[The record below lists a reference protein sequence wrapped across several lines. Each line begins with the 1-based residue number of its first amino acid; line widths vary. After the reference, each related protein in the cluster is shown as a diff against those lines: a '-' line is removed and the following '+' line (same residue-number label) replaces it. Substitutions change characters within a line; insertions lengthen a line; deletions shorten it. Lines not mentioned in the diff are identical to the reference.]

1 MCVWSLTWI
10 GDNRSSQYL
19 EFFPPVW
26 VTGVLARWKVGDH
39 PLQVMLTC
47 LSPNCVVHVEPFSIF
62 LEQPSDR
69 YSLEEAAQ
77 RHLCLGPTTKLNAC
91 EDKWINII
99 NISSTYHQNI
109 IKISSKYHPL
119 QSKDHQISSKSN
131 GEIFGSQ
138 GNLKISQLSQCGS
151 SQADPPSAAPDT
163 EAEGEGEAAAESTK
177 PDAPLMP
184 DEVGRDAW
192 LKWWVKGQKT
202 KKKKETIQG
211 PVIFCKIWWIKMIIW
226 QIRYQLFTTTI
237 GCFKR
242 SLTFGGNFCAGFVFD
257 VPNCSTSSQVVV
269 NVWFQKVNVIL
280 EYFRC
285 VLIAA
290 VQTLVP
296 WTTRAR
302 SSGSWLW
309 CVLVSWNINSCCWRS
324 KILSWRRLRRAI

>member
-19 EFFPPVW
+19 EFFPPFW

-99 NISSTYHQNI
+99 KYHQHI
-109 IKISSKYHPL
+109 IKISSTIIKR
-119 QSKDHQISSKSN
+119 SSNILK
-131 GEIFGSQ
+131 IKWCY
-138 GNLKISQLSQCGS
+138 LVPKVIKISQLSQCGS

-184 DEVGRDAW
+184 DEVGRDW
-192 LKWWVKGQKT
+192 NGLRVKGQKT
-202 KKKKETIQG
+202 KKKIYTG
-211 PVIFCKIWWIKMIIW
+211 PSFLQIWWIKMI
-226 QIRYQLFTTTI
+226 
-237 GCFKR
+237 
-242 SLTFGGNFCAGFVFD
+242 LTDSVSAVHYNDWLLQKVFD
-257 VPNCSTSSQVVV
+257 I
-269 NVWFQKVNVIL
+269 W
-280 EYFRC
+280 
-285 VLIAA
+285 
-290 VQTLVP
+290 
-296 WTTRAR
+296 
-302 SSGSWLW
+302 G
-309 CVLVSWNINSCCWRS
+309 
-324 KILSWRRLRRAI
+324 